1 MRARIHVM
9 PKRGVLDPQGRA
21 IARALEGLGFQGVGE
36 ARQGKVIEIELAE
49 DDPVRVREDVAAM
62 CERLL
67 ANPVVEDYVIELV

>member
-21 IARALEGLGFQGVGE
+21 IARALEGLGFQGIGE

-49 DDPVRVREDVAAM
+49 DDPVRAREHVAAM

-67 ANPVVEDYVIELV
+67 ANPVVEDYVIELA